1 MVLIP
6 VMEEFDAILSK
17 NSELVNAMEKGQYN
31 FRELCVLFAK
41 QLEEKAQKYS
51 LPFLPQLT
59 VLRGKMVLGMA
70 RSEFPKNSGR
80 REMKNLEYKFYLTQI
95 NEAVSCVEQYFES
108 YRKAFAECEQ
118 LCCQVITNSI
128 YKGALKTLNE
138 YYIKNLKDGM
148 MSFVMGDQ
156 ELAPVLIHI
165 AGLIGKVNLEI
176 IFDRTLSVAGV
187 YGKIN

>member
-6 VMEEFDAILSK
+6 VMEEFDAVLSR
-17 NSELVNAMEKGQYN
+17 NSELISAMEKGQYN
-31 FRELCVLFAK
+31 FRELCVLYAK
-41 QLEEKAQKYS
+41 MLEEKAQKYS

-70 RSEFPKNSGR
+70 RSEFPKNCSR
-80 REMKNLEYKFYLTQI
+80 KEMKSLEYKFYLTQI
-95 NEAVSCVEQYFES
+95 NEAVSCVEQYFQS
-108 YRKAFAECEQ
+108 YRKSFEECEQ
-118 LCCQVITNSI
+118 LCCQIITSSI

-148 MSFVMGDQ
+148 MSFVMADE
-156 ELAPVLIHI
+156 ELAPVLVHI
-165 AGLIGKVNLEI
+165 AGLIGKANMEI
-176 IFDRTLSVAGV
+176 IFDKTLSLAGI